1 MNDNINLD
9 DTQKIIDSN
18 TSKRITSLRFLLII
32 LVVFIHNCY
41 TTDLIQKIVSQGN
54 VPPVFVENAFGY
66 WIKLLI
72 TGGIAR
78 AAVPL
83 FFMFSAYLQ
92 SKKNYSYKQLLCK
105 RAKTLLIPFIIWMA
119 LYTLYFAGIK
129 LILLKIAPQFINNPD
144 STALNW
150 TLTDWI
156 HKILGYKNNGNAG
169 FDPPEFAAQFWF
181 IRDLIIL
188 IIISPIITKIIKQF
202 PFIAFCLIILIYLIP
217 VRIFFVE
224 NQAIFF
230 YMLGIFW
237 GIYDFDL
244 FSWCDKIKW
253 LEIIPLF
260 IFTFIWTYTINKEQ
274 KSTAYWSMVIFACI
288 ILIKISF
295 LLINKEKVYNLC
307 TYLAGYSFFLFAI
320 HEPVLNNI
328 ISKVW
333 IRFFPM
339 KNTFYCLCQYFI
351 PSILTILIGTMIG
364 IITKV
369 LFPKLYMVL
378 TGNR

>member
-1 MNDNINLD
+1 
-9 DTQKIIDSN
+9 
-18 TSKRITSLRFLLII
+18 
-32 LVVFIHNCY
+32 
-41 TTDLIQKIVSQGN
+41 
-54 VPPVFVENAFGY
+54 
-66 WIKLLI
+66 
-72 TGGIAR
+72 
-78 AAVPL
+78 
-83 FFMFSAYLQ
+83 
-92 SKKNYSYKQLLCK
+92 
-105 RAKTLLIPFIIWMA
+105 
-119 LYTLYFAGIK
+119 
-129 LILLKIAPQFINNPD
+129 
-144 STALNW
+144 
-150 TLTDWI
+150 
-156 HKILGYKNNGNAG
+156 
-169 FDPPEFAAQFWF
+169 
-181 IRDLIIL
+181 
-188 IIISPIITKIIKQF
+188 
-202 PFIAFCLIILIYLIP
+202 
-217 VRIFFVE
+217 
-224 NQAIFF
+224 
-230 YMLGIFW
+230 MLEIFW

-351 PSILTILIGTMIG
+351 PSIFTILIGTMIG
-364 IITKV
+364 IILRK

>member
-1 MNDNINLD
+1 
-9 DTQKIIDSN
+9 
-18 TSKRITSLRFLLII
+18 
-32 LVVFIHNCY
+32 
-41 TTDLIQKIVSQGN
+41 
-54 VPPVFVENAFGY
+54 
-66 WIKLLI
+66 
-72 TGGIAR
+72 
-78 AAVPL
+78 
-83 FFMFSAYLQ
+83 
-92 SKKNYSYKQLLCK
+92 
-105 RAKTLLIPFIIWMA
+105 
-119 LYTLYFAGIK
+119 
-129 LILLKIAPQFINNPD
+129 
-144 STALNW
+144 
-150 TLTDWI
+150 
-156 HKILGYKNNGNAG
+156 
-169 FDPPEFAAQFWF
+169 
-181 IRDLIIL
+181 
-188 IIISPIITKIIKQF
+188 
-202 PFIAFCLIILIYLIP
+202 
-217 VRIFFVE
+217 
-224 NQAIFF
+224 
-230 YMLGIFW
+230 MLGIFW

-244 FSWCDKIKW
+244 FSLCDKIKW

-364 IITKV
+364 IILRK